1 MDEDYPATWAGGH
14 ALVIEFG
21 DEEITGHCQCGDPF
35 GTGTPATSLDTFAQP
50 WEKHV
55 MGLPR

>member
-1 MDEDYPATWAGGH
+1 MDEEFPATWAGGH

-21 DEEITGHCQCGDPF
+21 DEEIIGRCQCGDPF
-35 GTGTPATSLDTFAQP
+35 GTGTPATPLDVFAGP

-55 MGLPR
+55 MGLQR